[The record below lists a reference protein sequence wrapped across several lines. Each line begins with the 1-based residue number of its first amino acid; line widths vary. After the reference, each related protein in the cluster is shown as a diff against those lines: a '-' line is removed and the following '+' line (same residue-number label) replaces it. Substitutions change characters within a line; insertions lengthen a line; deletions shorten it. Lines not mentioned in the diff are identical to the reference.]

1 MTTTNYSNL
10 QGIDVPTCS
19 QCFLSAHVKDLD
31 EVLLE
36 VNKKAPQ
43 RPIAVVGF
51 SCGSGGKQNEANM
64 FMKMVWFK
72 DGISSRC
79 LREGGLLEKMSPN
92 LSLVLE
98 LFISCYNILYTH
110 KHTKM
115 WLKNVKPPVLLSWLF
130 DGMYEVFQRLRWRFC
145 WQIWCLA
152 LPPFS
157 MDKWV
162 LYERCGKLDDCR
174 L

>member
-1 MTTTNYSNL
+1 MFP
-10 QGIDVPTCS
+10 V
-19 QCFLSAHVKDLD
+19 FFSAHVKDLD

-79 LREGGLLEKMSPN
+79 PQRGGVAGEDQSK
-92 LSLVLE
+92 
-98 LFISCYNILYTH
+98 
-110 KHTKM
+110 
-115 WLKNVKPPVLLSWLF
+115 LKFGSWTV
-130 DGMYEVFQRLRWRFC
+130 Y
-145 WQIWCLA
+145 
-152 LPPFS
+152 
-157 MDKWV
+157 
-162 LYERCGKLDDCR
+162 
-174 L
+174 

>member
-19 QCFLSAHVKDLD
+19 QCFFSAHVKDLD

-64 FMKMVWFK
+64 FMKMV
-72 DGISSRC
+72 
-79 LREGGLLEKMSPN
+79 
-92 LSLVLE
+92 
-98 LFISCYNILYTH
+98 
-110 KHTKM
+110 
-115 WLKNVKPPVLLSWLF
+115 
-130 DGMYEVFQRLRWRFC
+130 
-145 WQIWCLA
+145 
-152 LPPFS
+152 
-157 MDKWV
+157 
-162 LYERCGKLDDCR
+162 
-174 L
+174 